1 MENKGNIFKVE
12 LVGWKAYA
20 VAGIAGAVVSL
31 AIFGAGVL
39 GYKVAE
45 SFE

>member
-1 MENKGNIFKVE
+1 MENNNKFRIT
-12 LVGWKAYA
+12 LTGWKAYA
-20 VAGIAGAVVSL
+20 VAGIAGVVVSL

-39 GYKVAE
+39 GHKVVE

>member
-1 MENKGNIFKVE
+1 MENKGKIFKVE

-20 VAGIAGAVVSL
+20 FAGIAGVVVSL

-39 GYKVAE
+39 GHKAVE